1 MEGVIVIELRTRSDE
16 ELLGPHLCGSLLND
30 LSLNATTFRMDAPL
44 RTSLRRIKMHLGYFT
59 KSGYNGKIL
68 AAFLLAMFACGPTTT
83 TDSRAN
89 AVPDEW
95 DEVFDTA
102 RAVLAKMPDAARIE
116 ATIKDSG
123 LRETVLRA
131 YRGLK
136 ACAKGNKDQSRA
148 IKQGTLAEFERA
160 FKSVQTEAERSDY
173 QTCASKCKTDGAKCE
188 TGCASARKKLCACK
202 LTEFGCFVTQCVFS

>member
-1 MEGVIVIELRTRSDE
+1 
-16 ELLGPHLCGSLLND
+16 
-30 LSLNATTFRMDAPL
+30 
-44 RTSLRRIKMHLGYFT
+44 MHLGYFI

-68 AAFLLAMFACGPTTT
+68 AAFLLAMVACGLAPTTG
-83 TDSRAN
+83 SRAD

-102 RAVLAKMPDAARIE
+102 RAVLARMPDAARIE
-116 ATIKDSG
+116 TIKEQP
-123 LRETVLRA
+123 LREAVLRA

-136 ACAKGNKDQSRA
+136 ACAKVNKDQSRA

-173 QTCASKCKTDGAKCE
+173 QTCATKCKTDGAACE
-188 TGCASARKKLCACK
+188 KDCARKKLCACK
-202 LTEFGCFVTQCVFS
+202 LTEFGCFVTRCLFG